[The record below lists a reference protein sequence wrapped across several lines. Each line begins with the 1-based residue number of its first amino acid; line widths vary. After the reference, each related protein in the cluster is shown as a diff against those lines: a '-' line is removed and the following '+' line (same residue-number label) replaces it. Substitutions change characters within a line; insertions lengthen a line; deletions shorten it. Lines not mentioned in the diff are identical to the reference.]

1 MLGNHNLWGKNL
13 FYEDAAKVPLIIVPA
28 IDRGDWGFNTTDD
41 RLVELKD
48 IMPTLLDMCA
58 LPIPETVEGISLVN
72 KKNKRDYVYGEL
84 WEDDRATRMI
94 RTEQFKL
101 IYYAVGNQF
110 QLFDLVHD
118 PQEMVDLSGNAQYEN
133 VKAELTEILIS
144 HLYGNDV
151 EWLEGGKLIGKP
163 SKSFA
168 YKPVQDNCGIL
179 SNRDLLLQRGI
190 R

>member
-1 MLGNHNLWGKNL
+1 M
-13 FYEDAAKVPLIIVPA
+13 PA